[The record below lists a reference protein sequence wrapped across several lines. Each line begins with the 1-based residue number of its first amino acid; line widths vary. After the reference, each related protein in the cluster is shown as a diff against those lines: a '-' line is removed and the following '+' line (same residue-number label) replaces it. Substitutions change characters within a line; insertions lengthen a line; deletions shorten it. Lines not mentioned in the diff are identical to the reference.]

1 MKLVRMFLVVGLLLL
16 LAVPASAGKRAG
28 VSMPDH
34 IKIYD
39 KTLVLNGM
47 GVREATI
54 LNIDVYVAGLYL
66 EKKSSNAQQIIRSEQ
81 TKRIHMQFV
90 RNVDRSDITDAWSE
104 GFKKNAGGKLGALKA
119 RIAKLNSWM
128 ADIKDGQ
135 TLTFTYVPDKGV
147 QVHVKGQY
155 KGTIKGADF
164 AQVFFAIWLGPH
176 PPNKGLKKGMLGKG

>member
-1 MKLVRMFLVVGLLLL
+1 MKLVRMLLALGALLL
-16 LAVPASAGKRAG
+16 LAVPVSAGQRAG

-34 IKIYD
+34 ITVEG

-54 LNIDVYVAGLYL
+54 FNVDVYVAGLYL
-66 EKKSSNAQQIIRSEQ
+66 ESKSSNAQQIIRDNKI
-81 TKRIHMQFV
+81 KRIHMRFV
-90 RNVDRSDITDAWSE
+90 RDVDKSDMTEAWDE
-104 GFKKNAGGKLGALKA
+104 GFKKNAGKNLNAMKS

-135 TLTFTYVPDKGV
+135 TLTFTYVPGKGV
-147 QVHVKGQY
+147 QVMVKGHM
-155 KGTIKGADF
+155 KGTIQGADF
-164 AQVFFAIWLGPH
+164 AQVFFSIWLGPN